1 MTTFLL
7 LGGGESTYNDR
18 VGDVQEPATLTSA
31 IQQYWAQRR
40 THIEARIARLQPEA
54 AETDAETIWKKF
66 CATETG
72 FLGRMLARA
81 TNRLEDPLRVHW
93 NGNKALAKDAV
104 RLFKAK
110 AAIALWL
117 PFSRQPVRFVVASAK
132 TRELEIRTS
141 GQTDD
146 GNDFQLGK
154 PYIAVSWGGD
164 YFFVVTPAGE
174 YVTMLT
180 FYIDNP
186 ETGRWWS
193 DSVFPSIFAQTTKEF
208 AKDLQVVESHFA
220 PLLDKWDRESGLK
233 QEFKTIQK
241 LPSVQETWS
250 RIHIPE
256 AQKLEILKAID
267 LFENGD
273 PAAPYG
279 LLLTGSPGVGKS
291 LLGKTIA
298 ETVGCTFQHLTPASL
313 KLDHLG
319 GSGQRVHEIWEKARQ
334 EQPSILYLDEC
345 EGVLG
350 RRGSAET
357 DAISTEI
364 VQAFLAEW
372 DGLSKSDHIL
382 LVIGATNRRDLLDDA
397 ILSRFGWE
405 MQIKLPSEA
414 DRIRILEQELKGA
427 GIDVSLP
434 VDFASFTQG
443 MSGRDLQE
451 VARAARRVAHPELP
465 TLEQIGE
472 AIGRLRKSRNISVPA
487 QSRWENLVL
496 DQKLL
501 ARLRVISG
509 LLRDAEKWSAEGIS
523 IPRTLL
529 LEGPPGG
536 GKTEI
541 GRTLANE
548 SGLAF
553 FSATTADIKANYLG
567 QSGNRVKQVFERA
580 RTHAPCILFLDELD
594 IVAHDRSL
602 GEDDPLTREIVG
614 QLLQEVDGVEAHPE
628 HVFLLGATNR
638 PEAVDRAILSRFT
651 ERLQVPLPEHAARI
665 RLLTILLSGKKL
677 DFSMEAGTRLLADL
691 TEGKMLSGRDLRSWV
706 ASAEQNALVRA
717 FENGGPEQY
726 VITLDDFSSAS

>member
-1 MTTFLL
+1 MTLL
-7 LGGGESTYNDR
+7 TLLEGGESTYNNV
-18 VGDVQEPATLTSA
+18 VGVDQESTTLTSA
-31 IQQYWAQRR
+31 TQQYWAQRR

-54 AETDAETIWKKF
+54 SETDAETIWKKF

-72 FLGRMLARA
+72 FLSRMLARA
-81 TNRLEDPLRVHW
+81 INRLEDPLRVHW

-132 TRELEIRTS
+132 THELEIRTS

-164 YFFVVTPAGE
+164 CFFVVTPAGE

-208 AKDLQVVESHFA
+208 AKDLQAVESRFA
-220 PLLDKWDRESGLK
+220 PLLDKWNRESGLK
-233 QEFKTIQK
+233 QEFKTMQK
-241 LPSVQETWS
+241 LPGVQETWS

-267 LFENGD
+267 LFESGD
-273 PAAPYG
+273 PAAPHG
-279 LLLTGSPGVGKS
+279 LLLTGPPGVGKS

-319 GSGQRVHEIWEKARQ
+319 GSGQRVREIWEKARR

-350 RRGSAET
+350 RRGSAEA
-357 DAISTEI
+357 DAISAEI

-372 DGLSKSDHIL
+372 DGLSKSDRV

-405 MQIKLPSEA
+405 MQIKLPSEV
-414 DRIRILEQELKGA
+414 DRICILEQELKSV

-434 VDFASFTQG
+434 TDFASRTQG
-443 MSGRDLQE
+443 LSGREIQE
-451 VARAARRVAHPELP
+451 VARTARRLAHPELP

-472 AIGRLRKSRNISVPA
+472 AINRLRKSGNISVPA

-501 ARLRVISG
+501 ARLKVISG

-529 LEGPPGG
+529 LEGLAGG

-580 RTHAPCILFLDELD
+580 RAHAPCILFLDELD
-594 IVAHDRSL
+594 IVAPDRTL

-614 QLLQEVDGVEAHPE
+614 QLLQEVDGVEAHSE

-651 ERLQVPLPEHAARI
+651 EHLRVPLPDHAARI
-665 RLLTILLSGKKL
+665 RLLTILLTGKKL

-691 TEGKMLSGRDLRSWV
+691 TEGKALSGRDLKSWV
-706 ASAEQNALVRA
+706 ASAEQSALARV

-726 VITLDDFSSAS
+726 VITLDDFSAAS